1 MCVCVCVRER
11 ERERKREIQNFR
23 SISSGDCMYEGN
35 TPPSVYEYEN
45 TLFYEFSLR
54 LLGFWLQAV
63 LYVRVRERER
73 LSSPFLQLH
82 VCVRKKLFMKIF
94 LCKYESTAFCKC
106 VRRSDLQVPCVGC
119 VFLRERACARERLGE
134 SRGRRERSIWRK
146 RVRLCVCVST
156 EWRRPIGCLIFIG
169 LFPQKNPI
177 ISGSFAKQYLQ
188 LEASYGSSP
197 PCTCHDPLA
206 SNS

>member
-1 MCVCVCVRER
+1 MCVCVCERER

-63 LYVRVRERER
+63 LYVRERERER

-119 VFLRERACARERLGE
+119 VCLRERACARERLGE
-134 SRGRRERSIWRK
+134 SRGQEREINLEEESATVRVCFYRVAKTHRMPYLYRSF
-146 RVRLCVCVST
+146 S
-156 EWRRPIGCLIFIG
+156 
-169 LFPQKNPI
+169 
-177 ISGSFAKQYLQ
+177 AKEPY
-188 LEASYGSSP
+188 
-197 PCTCHDPLA
+197 
-206 SNS
+206 N